1 MISSLIGAIIMSSL
15 TVAML
20 VAVKVT
26 DNALKNRGN
35 YPLSVE
41 EKEYLEASGFKEN
54 IDEFNDFLKT
64 INYYE

>member
-1 MISSLIGAIIMSSL
+1 MSSL